1 MFGFRKKAKP
11 LVMPKPAWDGEH
23 RLVDIRYEET
33 MIYAGDPD
41 IYTGYRW
48 VCSCTAI
55 SRLAPEEWYD
65 SEELAAQGHA
75 KHRHVYENAKR
86 HQWGPQP
93 EYFKYQPHGH
103 NG

>member
-11 LVMPKPAWDGEH
+11 LVMPEPAWDGTH
-23 RLVDIRYEET
+23 RLVNIISCTET
-33 MIYAGDPD
+33 DVSKPYD
-41 IYTGYRW
+41 TEGYRW

-55 SRLAPEEWYD
+55 SRLAADEWYD

-75 KHRHVYENAKR
+75 KHRHAFESAKQ
-86 HQWGPQP
+86 HWGPRP
-93 EYFKYQPHGH
+93 RYFEYPPHGH